1 MPSLSRPGAFSGWGW
16 ARAFWASHFQLLAEE
31 INKLLLTDITLSSIH
46 MLMGV
51 PPLPGETLLLF
62 CIWWESFDL
71 QAGLRGIFPLLAC
84 LPDPAI
90 STKA

>member
-1 MPSLSRPGAFSGWGW
+1 MPSLSRPGASLAGDG
-16 ARAFWASHFQLLAEE
+16 RVLSELLILSSLAQE

-51 PPLPGETLLLF
+51 PLPGETLLLF

-71 QAGLRGIFPLLAC
+71 QAGRRGIFPLLAC
-84 LPDPAI
+84 LPDHAV
-90 STKA
+90 SSKA